1 MSEFTHTEDNLFAGD
16 FPVATD
22 EVIIKSGQGVLPR
35 GTVLGE
41 LTADGKEVILDP
53 AASTGAEKPYAV
65 LAETVDATSADKSA
79 PAYLTGQFNL
89 GALGISG
96 DVFSVGTLK
105 AMKDVSLFTR
115 PVGERS

>member
-1 MSEFTHTEDNLFAGD
+1 MSEFTMIPDNLFAGE
-16 FPVATD
+16 FPTATD

-41 LTADGKEVILDP
+41 LTADGKEVRLDP

-65 LAETVDATSADKSA
+65 LAEAVDATSKDVPA
-79 PAYLTGQFNL
+79 PAYLTGQFNV

-96 DVFSVGTLK
+96 GAFSTATLK
-105 AMKDVSLFTR
+105 AMKDVSIFTR